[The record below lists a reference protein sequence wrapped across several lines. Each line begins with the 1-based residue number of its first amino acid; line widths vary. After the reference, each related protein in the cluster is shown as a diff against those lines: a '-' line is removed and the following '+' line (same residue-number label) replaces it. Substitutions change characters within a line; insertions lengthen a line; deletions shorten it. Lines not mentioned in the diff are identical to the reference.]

1 MSIEPPKNTI
11 ETTSAHALDEVAL
24 EAWLRTNVPDFG
36 STLTVRK
43 FKGGQSNPTYWLSD
57 GERAYVLRKKPPG
70 VLLPSAHAVEREYQ
84 VINALSATDVPV
96 AKAYGLCE
104 DTSVIGTPFYVMAH
118 LPGRIFFDPR
128 LPGLPREEQ
137 AALYEE
143 LVRVLAAIHRVDVD
157 AVGLSGYGKK
167 GEYIQRQV
175 KRWVSQYEASRT
187 DTIPS
192 MDRLMAYL
200 ATNVPASDETTLA
213 HGDFRI
219 DNVIFHPT
227 EPRAL
232 AVIDWELSTLG
243 HPLADAAYL
252 CMLYDVT
259 IPGMGGLQ
267 GIDHTTSGV
276 PSQDALIARYCA
288 LTGRESIPD
297 WAYFKAFSLFRLAAI
312 AQGVYRRSQL
322 GNASSENAAA
332 FGQAVWALSDVGCR
346 LLGI

>member
-1 MSIEPPKNTI
+1 MSLTPPKSTLEVND
-11 ETTSAHALDEVAL
+11 AHRFEEAALL
-24 EAWLRTNVPDFG
+24 AWLQANVPG
-36 STLTVRK
+36 VGNALTVRK
-43 FKGGQSNPTYWLSD
+43 FKGGQSNPTFWLTD
-57 GERAYVLRKKPPG
+57 GERAFVLRKKPPG
-70 VLLPSAHAVEREYQ
+70 QLLPSAHAVEREYQ
-84 VINALSATDVPV
+84 VIRALEGTDVPV

-104 DTSVIGTPFYVMAH
+104 DASVIGTPFYVMAH
-118 LPGRIFFDPR
+118 VEGRIFFDPR
-128 LPGLPREEQ
+128 LPGEPREAQ
-137 AALYEE
+137 RAIYEE
-143 LVRVLAAIHRVDVD
+143 LTRVLAAIHGVDID
-157 AVGLSGYGKK
+157 AVGLGGYGKK
-167 GEYIQRQV
+167 GDYVPRQV
-175 KRWVSQYEASRT
+175 KRWAAQYEASRT
-187 DTIPS
+187 DDIPA
-192 MDRLMAYL
+192 MERLL
-200 ATNVPASDETTLA
+200 AHLGAHAPASDETTLA

-259 IPGMGGLQ
+259 IPGMGGLS
-267 GIDHTTSGV
+267 GIDPTTSGV
-276 PSQDALIARYCA
+276 PTEAELVARYCA

-332 FGQAVWALSDVGCR
+332 FGKAVYALSEVGCR

>member
-1 MSIEPPKNTI
+1 V
-11 ETTSAHALDEVAL
+11 AH
-24 EAWLRTNVPDFG
+24 
-36 STLTVRK
+36 
-43 FKGGQSNPTYWLSD
+43 
-57 GERAYVLRKKPPG
+57 
-70 VLLPSAHAVEREYQ
+70 
-84 VINALSATDVPV
+84 
-96 AKAYGLCE
+96 GLCE
-104 DTSVIGTPFYVMAH
+104 DASVIGTPFYVMDH
-118 LPGRIFFDPR
+118 LQGRIFFDPR
-128 LPGLPREEQ
+128 LEGLPREEQ

-157 AVGLSGYGKK
+157 AVGLSSYGKK
-167 GEYIQRQV
+167 GEYVPRQV
-175 KRWVSQYEASRT
+175 KRWASQYEAART
-187 DTIPS
+187 DDIPQ
-192 MDRLMAYL
+192 MDKLVAYL
-200 ATNVPASDETTLA
+200 GTHAPSTDETTLA

-259 IPGMGGLQ
+259 IPGMGGLS
-267 GIDHTTSGV
+267 GIDHSISGV
-276 PSQDALIARYCA
+276 PSEAALVERYCA
-288 LTGRESIPD
+288 LTARDGIPD

-312 AQGVYRRSQL
+312 AQGVYKRSQL

-332 FGQAVWALSDVGCR
+332 FGKAVWALSDVGCR